1 MNRSNAVSLIESI
14 AGADEVGQ
22 EGIAYWESVKRD
34 YGQLSKEAAIS
45 KLIKAERIDQKINVI
60 AKSIEKA
67 SHILDE

>member
-14 AGADEVGQ
+14 AGADKVGQ